1 MSDDEVAMQ
10 SFEQVHGGVEV
21 AHDRSEPLGTVR

>member
-21 AHDRSEPLGTVR
+21 AHDRNEPLGTVR